1 MTRLARTV
9 AHFSRCGLVAA
20 DGQGVTRL
28 FPVPLQLG
36 PGGFAPALMLGGIFA
51 EVGARAGFSIW
62 LAALVG
68 ATGGTVSL
76 VLHELGHARAA
87 TRLNGIR
94 PVAVSLVWLGA
105 ATKLEG
111 AYQRG
116 RDQVRVALAGPLV
129 SFAIAFAVV
138 PALFIPM
145 APGLRDQLMTLI
157 GLNIGLAIVS
167 LIPANPLDGYKVLVG
182 LLWSALG
189 TEARARGLIRR
200 ATRSWLFVEIGGCAF
215 LLVERPLLG
224 MLAAVMGMALVAQRI
239 LVRRVRA

>member
-1 MTRLARTV
+1 MARFV
-9 AHFSRCGLVAA
+9 
-20 DGQGVTRL
+20 
-28 FPVPLQLG
+28 PVPVQLG
-36 PGGFAPALMLGGIFA
+36 PGGLAPALMLGGLFA
-51 EVGARAGFSIW
+51 EIGARAGFSVV
-62 LAALVG
+62 LAAVVG
-68 ATGGTVSL
+68 GIGGTLSL
-76 VLHELGHARAA
+76 VLHEFGHARAA
-87 TRLNGIR
+87 SRLHGIR

-116 RDQVRVALAGPLV
+116 RDQVRVALAGPLI
-129 SFAIAFAVV
+129 SFAIAFAIV

-145 APGLRDQLMTLI
+145 APGLRDQLLTLI
-157 GLNIGLAIVS
+157 FLNVALALVS
-167 LIPANPLDGYKVLVG
+167 LIPANPLDGYKLLVG

-189 TEARARGLIRR
+189 TEAKARGLIRR

-224 MLAAVMGMALVAQRI
+224 MLAAVMGMALVAQRM

>member
-1 MTRLARTV
+1 
-9 AHFSRCGLVAA
+9 
-20 DGQGVTRL
+20 
-28 FPVPLQLG
+28 
-36 PGGFAPALMLGGIFA
+36 MLGGLFA
-51 EVGARAGFSIW
+51 EIGARAGFSVV
-62 LAALVG
+62 LAAVVG
-68 ATGGTVSL
+68 AIGGTLSL
-76 VLHELGHARAA
+76 VFHEFGHARAA
-87 TRLNGIR
+87 SRLHGIR

-116 RDQVRVALAGPLV
+116 RDQVRVALAGPLI
-129 SFAIAFAVV
+129 SFAIAFAIV

-145 APGLRDQLMTLI
+145 ASGLRDQLLTLI
-157 GLNIGLAIVS
+157 FLNVALALVS
-167 LIPANPLDGYKVLVG
+167 LIPANPLDGYKLLVG

-189 TEARARGLIRR
+189 TEAKARGLIRR